1 MLIARVHEW
10 EQQMTGI
17 DHGDMFVGRQVRVI
31 RARRGLT
38 QQVLAD
44 RVGVSRGAIAKYEA
58 GERPIDSRKLLHA
71 LAAALS
77 VDIGDLTGHE
87 HERLG
92 APATAFHAAV
102 PEIET
107 AFWTAGNITDV
118 APARRTDSLIDASK
132 HAARL
137 QMECEYATLAPLLP
151 ALLTDLYRRTRDGS
165 PADQHAAWDALAQ
178 VAFSTS
184 IAMRARGYTAV
195 AWSAAQEAERAAQ
208 MIDSLPG
215 HAAATFARSQVLLS
229 RPGALKAA
237 LDCVEDTAERISSDV
252 RTVGEVQTLGM
263 LHLQASLVTAASGG
277 DPEAH
282 LDEAAEQAARLD
294 KATASAASI
303 LGNPTFGSPNV
314 ALWKMSAAMEV
325 RDADAVLHLAR
336 QLDPHTLPTAG
347 RTAQY
352 FVEVGRA
359 ASMKRNYP
367 ASIHALL
374 RAEHIAPQQVRNM
387 THVREL
393 VGHTMR
399 KARRNLTTG
408 DLGRL
413 AQRVGVVP
421 A

>member
-1 MLIARVHEW
+1 
-10 EQQMTGI
+10 MTGI
-17 DHGDMFVGRQVRVI
+17 AHGDMFVGRQVRAI
-31 RARRGLT
+31 RARRGIT

-58 GERPIDSRKLLHA
+58 GERPVDSRKLLHA

-92 APATAFHAAV
+92 TPVTDFHAAV
-102 PEIET
+102 PDIET
-107 AFWTAGNITDV
+107 AFWTAGNVTDTAPTRRADFLV
-118 APARRTDSLIDASK
+118 AASK

-137 QMECEYATLAPLLP
+137 QMECEYATLAPMLP
-151 ALLTDLYRRTRDGS
+151 ALLTDLYRQTRDGS
-165 PADQHAAWDALAQ
+165 TADQYAAWDALAQ

-195 AWSAAQEAERAAQ
+195 AWSAAQEAERASQ
-208 MIDSLPG
+208 MIDSRPG

-237 LDCVEDTAERISSDV
+237 LDCAEDTAKRMASTA

-277 DPEAH
+277 NPQTH
-282 LDEAAEQAARLD
+282 LDEAADQATRLD
-294 KATASAASI
+294 TAPASGAPSI
-303 LGNPTFGSPNV
+303 LGNPTFGPPNV
-314 ALWKMSAAMEV
+314 ALWRMSAAMEV
-325 RDADAVLHLAR
+325 RDPDTVLHMAR

-359 ASMKRNYP
+359 QSMKRNYP
-367 ASIHALL
+367 ASINALL
-374 RAEHIAPQQVRNM
+374 RAEHTAPQQVRNM

-393 VGHTMR
+393 VGHMMR
-399 KARRNLTTG
+399 KARRDLTTG